1 MKTITLN
8 LLISFILFGFGV
20 SSNAQEGYRITTER
34 FVIHEMD
41 SMVYVLEV
49 DRAKDKDVSRQWEK
63 SIERNKV
70 KATVDQ
76 NKVDVIGVVI
86 KDVGADSLDMYTET
100 VQQDSSIKMYVLVFA
115 NHEWLDPEIMEGNSI
130 KVRNVIENFG
140 REIYKGVL
148 EEELEDK
155 QKALKDLTKAR
166 EMNLK
171 NQDNILKSIQSDS
184 LGIQK
189 MENEIA
195 MLNTQLV
202 DANRDY
208 NSQKSKIATTKYPD
222 KDAEKAAKAEL
233 KGMDSHRKDIEKQ
246 IKKDNNEIID
256 LQSRI
261 RENWYQ
267 KEQLQKKLNQLEE
280 SLRVQRIIVE
290 QATEEL
296 ESYK

>member
-1 MKTITLN
+1 MMRD
-8 LLISFILFGFGV
+8 V
-20 SSNAQEGYRITTER
+20 
-34 FVIHEMD
+34 D
-41 SMVYVLEV
+41 SVVYVLEV
-49 DRAKDKDVSRQWEK
+49 ARATDKDVSRQWEK

-70 KATVDQ
+70 KAIVDQ
-76 NKVDVIGVVI
+76 NKVDVMGVVI
-86 KDVGADSLDMYTET
+86 KDVGADSLDIYTET

-115 NHEWLDPEIMEGNSI
+115 NNEWVNPELMEGISI

-140 REIYKGVL
+140 KEIYMEVL

-155 QKALKDLTKAR
+155 QKELKDLTKAR
-166 EMNLK
+166 ELNLK

-189 MENEIA
+189 METEISA
-195 MLNTQLV
+195 LNTQLA

-208 NSQKSKIATTKYPD
+208 NSQKSKIASTKYPD
-222 KDAEKAAKAEL
+222 KESEKIAKAEL
-233 KGMDSHRKDIEKQ
+233 KGMDSNRKDIEKQ

-267 KEQLQKKLNQLEE
+267 KDQLQTKLNQLEE